1 MRKLKTSNI
10 TTTVGM
16 PIKGGTLDHI
26 QNAYIENFSSII
38 KNLIGPQYD
47 PTKCYILDG
56 LINTTAGTLTYTIT
70 AGSVFYQNEI
80 FQVDAV
86 TLTVGVGQ
94 NPNLSINTTFFS
106 GTNADP
112 VTFTDSVPRNV
123 HEIRKIALSVG
134 TTTAN
139 ISYDN
144 FIPLRAIGKTFS
156 TAGGNIPAGTTI
168 IGTCTGTLENL
179 IFDFIKIQ
187 DFVFLNFAFAFN
199 VSAGPANG
207 SIGAVVPMSQIGLP
221 LGATLFNV
229 SLSLQ
234 ATEGVMAYNG
244 LGGGTGTA
252 KASIIIENSIFGWNN
267 VLYCLADKMTVP
279 TGINIVSG
287 SLCYK
292 AKI

>member
-16 PIKGGTLDHI
+16 PIKSGSLDHI
-26 QNAYIENFSSII
+26 QNAYIENFNSII

-47 PTKCYILDG
+47 ATKCYILDG
-56 LINTTAGTLTYTIT
+56 LINSTAGTLTYTLT
-70 AGSVFYQNEI
+70 AGSVFYQNEV

-86 TLTVGVGQ
+86 TLTVAVGQ

-144 FIPLRAIGKTFS
+144 FIPLRAIGKAFS
-156 TAGGNIPAGTTI
+156 VAGGNIPAGTI
-168 IGTCTGTLENL
+168 MQGTCTGTLENL
-179 IFDFIKIQ
+179 VFDFVKIQ
-187 DFVFLNFAFAFN
+187 DFIFLNFAFLFQ
-199 VSAGPANG
+199 VSAGPTNG
-207 SIGAVVPMSQIGLP
+207 SIGAVVPMAQIGLP
-221 LGATLFNV
+221 FGEPLFNV
-229 SLSLQ
+229 SVSLQ
-234 ATEGVMAYNG
+234 ATEGIMAYNS
-244 LGGGTGTA
+244 LGGGTGTGVA
-252 KASIIIENSIFGWNN
+252 KIITENVGAGWTN
-267 VLYCLADKMTVP
+267 VLYCLADKMSVP
-279 TGINIVSG
+279 TGISIVSG
-287 SLCYK
+287 NLCYK